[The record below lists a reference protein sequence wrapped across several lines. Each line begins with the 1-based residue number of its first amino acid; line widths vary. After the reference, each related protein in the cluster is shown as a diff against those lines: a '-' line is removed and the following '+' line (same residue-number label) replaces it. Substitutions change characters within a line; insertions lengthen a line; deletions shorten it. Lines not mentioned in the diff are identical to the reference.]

1 MLASSMTLTDLKRV
15 ARVRQQQLSFLLYY
29 PTVRLWSIQ
38 WVMGHKYQR
47 CKRTNFLHV

>member
-29 PTVRLWSIQ
+29 PTIRLWSIQ
-38 WVMGHKYQR
+38 ISTMQENQFFA
-47 CKRTNFLHV
+47 C